1 MSNALKYT
9 GKLLVIEGPTASGKT
24 SIAIELAACFGAQII
39 SADSRQFYKEL
50 PIGTAAPTTIEQNK
64 VAHHFVG
71 MLSVTDNYN
80 ASQFENDVL
89 DLLDNKLVDEP
100 LVIMVG
106 GSGLYI
112 DAVCNGI
119 DILPDI
125 DNLIRNQVKKIFN
138 EEGIVALQDKLQ
150 MLDPDYYQ
158 VVDLNNPARLL
169 RAIEVCLQTGMPYS
183 VLRKNNPQS
192 RGFEII
198 KVGIKVPREILVNRI
213 NNRVDEMITRGWVEE
228 ARLVYPYRDNNSLN
242 TVGYKELFAFFE
254 KKLSFDQAIEKIK
267 TNTRRYA
274 KRQMTWFRKD
284 KEINWFDSDDIA
296 GMVEFVKSRL

>member
-1 MSNALKYT
+1 MTNASKYT

-24 SIAIELAACFGAQII
+24 GIAIELATCFGAQII

-50 PIGTAAPTTIEQNK
+50 PIGTAAPTTTEQKK
-64 VAHHFVG
+64 VQHHFVG
-71 MLSVTDNYN
+71 ILSVTDNYN
-80 ASQFENDVL
+80 ASQFENDVI

-125 DNLIRNQVKKIFN
+125 ENSIRNQVKKIFK
-138 EEGIVALQDKLQ
+138 EEGLAALQDKLQ
-150 MLDPDYYQ
+150 KMDPDYYE
-158 VVDLNNPARLL
+158 VVDLNNPSRLQ
-169 RAIEVCLQTGMPYS
+169 RAIEVCMQTGIPYS
-183 VLRKNNPQS
+183 KLRKNNPQS
-192 RGFEII
+192 RSFDII

-228 ARLVYPYRDNNSLN
+228 AKLVYPYQDNNSLN
-242 TVGYKELFAFFE
+242 TVGYKELFTFFDN
-254 KKLSFDQAIEKIK
+254 KMTFDLAIEKIK

-284 KEINWFDSDDIA
+284 KEIKWFDSDDIE
-296 GMVEFVKSRL
+296 GMVEFVKSML